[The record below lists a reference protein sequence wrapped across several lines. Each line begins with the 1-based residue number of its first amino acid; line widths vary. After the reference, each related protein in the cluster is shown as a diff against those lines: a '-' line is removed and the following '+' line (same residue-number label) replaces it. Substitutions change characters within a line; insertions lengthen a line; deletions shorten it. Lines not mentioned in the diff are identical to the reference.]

1 MFKTKMRKCRDDEIA
16 KLFRNSTY
24 FFPLVFLLTILLGGV
39 VTRIL
44 DLNSTLLRSHK
55 AAFITYT
62 PGKCEVGDRGFLE
75 GF

>member
-1 MFKTKMRKCRDDEIA
+1 MRKCRDDEIA

-24 FFPLVFLLTILLGGV
+24 FFSLVPSYYSLGGV

-55 AAFITYT
+55 AAVITYT